1 MRTDAMH
8 FHRLLAASLALAA
21 LSGPI
26 TARAGELSAYDFCA
40 ESPLAVGSQIPNGA
54 TVTDIH
60 VIANSG
66 GYPVG
71 WIYATSRGDSYL
83 QTWSRMPLEDQHALH
98 ALAGEAVSDLRPKPN
113 SLPPDLAVRACRPS
127 EIARF

>member
-1 MRTDAMH
+1 MLL
-8 FHRLLAASLALAA
+8 HRLLAASFALAA
-21 LSGPI
+21 LSGP
-26 TARAGELSAYDFCA
+26 TAVRAGELGYDDLCA
-40 ESPLAVGSQIPNGA
+40 GSPLAIGSQIASGA

-83 QTWSRMPLEDQHALH
+83 QTWSRMPLEDQEALH
-98 ALAGEAVSDLRPKPN
+98 APARDAVSDLRPKPRA
-113 SLPPDLAVRACRPS
+113 LPPDLAVRACRPS

>member
-1 MRTDAMH
+1 MLIR
-8 FHRLLAASLALAA
+8 RLLAASFALAA
-21 LSGPI
+21 LSGP
-26 TARAGELSAYDFCA
+26 TVARAAELGSYEFCA
-40 ESPLAVGSQIPNGA
+40 ESPLAIGSQIANGA

-83 QTWSRMPLEDQHALH
+83 QTWSRMPLEDQQALH
-98 ALAGEAVSDLRPKPN
+98 APAGEAVSNLRPKPN

>member
-1 MRTDAMH
+1 MLLQ
-8 FHRLLAASLALAA
+8 RLLAASFALAA
-21 LSGPI
+21 LSGP
-26 TARAGELSAYDFCA
+26 TVVRAVELGNNEFCA
-40 ESPLAVGSQIPNGA
+40 ESPLAVGSQMPSGA

-71 WIYATSRGDSYL
+71 WIDATSRGDSYL
-83 QTWSRMPLEDQHALH
+83 QTWSRMPLGDQQALH
-98 ALAGEAVSDLRPKPN
+98 APAGEAVSNLRPKPN